1 MLGPWPLLV
10 LLAAAPAAAAESDPA
25 PDEPDLG
32 EGAFDPVSAPEPLR
46 MRALPTATSE
56 AEGLYVEFGRGIRL
70 TDDDASF
77 ALTMRGRIQARA
89 FAGRR
94 GAPNVPLDIGFQA
107 RRVRLVFLG
116 ELVERD
122 LQFYLQLG
130 LAPDDLE
137 PDRLIPLRDAVITW
151 TGHRDLSVRLGQ
163 MKVNFSRERMI
174 SSSALQMVD
183 RSIVNAELSLDR
195 DVGVQLFSNDLFG
208 LGERLAWQAG
218 VYGGDGRNRS
228 RLGPGLLYA
237 VRLQLNP
244 FGYFDDLFLE
254 ADLSRSPKPRLSLGL
269 AGGLN
274 LDTVRARSTHGAVLD
289 RAVDTRH
296 AAADVMFKVRG
307 LSVQSEVLYRDV
319 APRDSQPGPVPI
331 SAVGAFVQAGY
342 VLPSGVEVAGR
353 WAAIEPVGPDA
364 GAVGRTEWAGAL
376 GWYVQRH
383 ELKLQSDYT
392 LGRGAVGGLATGRL
406 DHLVRVQVQV
416 FF

>member
-1 MLGPWPLLV
+1 
-10 LLAAAPAAAAESDPA
+10 
-25 PDEPDLG
+25 
-32 EGAFDPVSAPEPLR
+32 
-46 MRALPTATSE
+46 
-56 AEGLYVEFGRGIRL
+56 
-70 TDDDASF
+70 
-77 ALTMRGRIQARA
+77 MRGRIQARA
-89 FAGRR
+89 FAAQRAEP
-94 GAPNVPLDIGFQA
+94 GAPPDIGFQA

-116 ELVERD
+116 DLADRD

-151 TGHRDLSVRLGQ
+151 TGHRDVAVRLGQ

-183 RSIVNAELSLDR
+183 RSMVNAELSLDR

-218 VYGGDGRNRS
+218 VYGGDGRNRT
-228 RLGPGLLYA
+228 RLGSGLLYA

-244 FGYFDDLFLE
+244 FGHFDDLFLE
-254 ADLSRSPKPRLSLGL
+254 ADLSRSPQPRLSLGL

-274 LDTVRARSTHGAVLD
+274 QDTVRARSTHGAVLG
-289 RAVDTRH
+289 RAADTRH
-296 AAADVMFKVRG
+296 AAADLLFKIAG

-319 APRDSQPGPVPI
+319 SARDSEPGPLPL

-364 GAVGRTEWAGAL
+364 GAVGRTEGSGAL

-392 LGRGAVGGLATGRL
+392 VGRGAIGGLTTGRL
-406 DHLVRVQVQV
+406 DHLARVQVQV